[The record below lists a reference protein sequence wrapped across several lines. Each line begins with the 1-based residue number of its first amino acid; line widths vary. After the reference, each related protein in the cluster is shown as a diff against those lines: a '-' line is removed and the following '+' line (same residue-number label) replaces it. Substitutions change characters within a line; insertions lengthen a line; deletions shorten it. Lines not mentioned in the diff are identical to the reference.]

1 MSDRTRRLLVTLSL
15 IGVCVVWGGTFV
27 MVKNAVA
34 EYPLYGFL
42 GWRFAIAVVAFLVL
56 FPGTFRRFAPGTV
69 RVGILAGMFLIA
81 GYIFQTWGLQG
92 TTASK
97 AAFIT
102 GMFVVITP
110 AMQAILLR
118 RPPRAMTIAGV
129 ALAVIGLWLLSG
141 ASAGGWSAGD
151 TRVLLC
157 AFAYSGHMI
166 VLGGPGRRHDARA
179 LTLVQLAV
187 TAAVCGAVSLAIE
200 RPYVWPSPDVWI
212 ALLVTGVLAS
222 AVAFAVQ
229 TYAQRILSPAK
240 TALVLIMEP
249 VFGGIFGW
257 MAGETLGV
265 RGVAGSVLIF
275 CGMVAAE
282 FLGGVSKRGEHVELE
297 SALEGPA
304 VAVIEPDGTE
314 MADE

>member
-1 MSDRTRRLLVTLSL
+1 MTAATKRLLVTLSL
-15 IGVCVVWGGTFV
+15 VGVCAVWGGTFV
-27 MVKNAVA
+27 MVKDAVSA
-34 EYPLYGFL
+34 YPLYAFL
-42 GWRFAIAVVAFLVL
+42 GWRFAIAVVAFMML
-56 FPGTFRRFAPGTV
+56 FPGTFRRFAPGTI
-69 RVGILAGMFLIA
+69 RVGLLAGLFLIA
-81 GYIFQTWGLQG
+81 GYVFQTWGLQG

-110 AMQAILLR
+110 AMQAVVLR
-118 RPPRAMTIAGV
+118 RPPQLTTVVGV
-129 ALAVIGLWLLSG
+129 VLAVVGLWLLSG
-141 ASAGGWSAGD
+141 ANADGWTPGD

-157 AFAYSGHMI
+157 AIAYSAHMI

-187 TAAVCGAVSLAIE
+187 TGLACGGVSLVAE
-200 RPYVWPSPDVWI
+200 RPYVWPTSNVWV
-212 ALLVTGVLAS
+212 ALVVTGVLAS

-257 MAGETLGV
+257 MAGDALGIK
-265 RGVAGSVLIF
+265 GIAGAALIF
-275 CGMVAAE
+275 CGMLTAE
-282 FLGGVSKRGEHVELE
+282 FLGSAKGPSEHIQLE
-297 SALEGPA
+297 AAIEGPS
-304 VAVIEPDGTE
+304 VAVIESGPVETGAE
-314 MADE
+314 